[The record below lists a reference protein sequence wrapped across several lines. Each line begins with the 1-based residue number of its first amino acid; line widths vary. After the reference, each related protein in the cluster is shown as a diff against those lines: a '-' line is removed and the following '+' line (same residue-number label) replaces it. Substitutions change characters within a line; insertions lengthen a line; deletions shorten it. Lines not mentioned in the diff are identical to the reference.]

1 MKNVLRKN
9 EIALKQVL
17 TAAAN
22 LADKMDYA
30 LAIAVPERRKQAT
43 GDSTKTAN
51 EARRKSAIKK
61 AKADIKAQ
69 LAAEGKAADEDDIRI
84 AKAPA
89 NEESEEQ
96 KQ

>member
-1 MKNVLRKN
+1 
-9 EIALKQVL
+9 
-17 TAAAN
+17 
-22 LADKMDYA
+22 MDYA

-96 KQ
+96 KQWYRNRLSDSEIIFNFSTRVTRMVK

>member
-1 MKNVLRKN
+1 MKNVLRKY

>member
-1 MKNVLRKN
+1 MKNILRKN